1 MKIAQFL
8 IYTNKPVSDQEFK
21 KNIKHFK
28 KLDKRNVK
36 EELENIDWNQ
46 LLAVYFNDPNISL
59 DIFLKSVNSVIHG
72 KSGNEP

>member
-8 IYTNKPVSDQEFK
+8 IYTNKPVSDQELK